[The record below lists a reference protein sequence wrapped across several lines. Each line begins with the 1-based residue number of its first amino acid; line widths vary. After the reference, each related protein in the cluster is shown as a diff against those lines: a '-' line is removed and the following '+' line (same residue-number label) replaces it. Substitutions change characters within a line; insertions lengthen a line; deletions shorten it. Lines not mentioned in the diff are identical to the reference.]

1 MKTWWTKLLFLAPR
15 STMVGFAIAFLLI
28 AMSPVAAQVDC
39 KVIQDAESKF
49 GNVDAH
55 VYTTTNAGGHP
66 LTVEMIYAAGNIY
79 FKNQGKWENSGS
91 RKEMDQLKKNHKNS
105 TPICRYVKDEAVS
118 SEMAAVYSSHEET
131 PSGKVDTQVW
141 ISKAS
146 GLPLRQETAIDVGGS
161 AGKSVS
167 SARYEYGN
175 IKPPM

>member
-1 MKTWWTKLLFLAPR
+1 MKTSRTKLLYLLLDF
-15 STMVGFAIAFLLI
+15 TMVGSAIAFLLI
-28 AMSPVAAQVDC
+28 AASPVAAQVDC
-39 KVIQDAESKF
+39 KVILEAESKLD
-49 GNVDAH
+49 NVDAH

-79 FKNQGKWENSGS
+79 FKNQGKWENGGS

-118 SEMAAVYSSHEET
+118 SEMAALYGSHEET

-146 GLPLRQETAIDVGGS
+146 GLPLRQETSIDVGGS
-161 AGKSVS
+161 AGKSVN

-175 IKPPM
+175 IKPPL

>member
-1 MKTWWTKLLFLAPR
+1 MKTSRTKLLYLALSP
-15 STMVGFAIAFLLI
+15 TMAGFAIAFLLI
-28 AMSPVAAQVDC
+28 AASPVAAQVDC
-39 KVIQDAESKF
+39 KVILDAESKL

-79 FKNQGKWENSGS
+79 LKSQGKWENSGT

-105 TPICRYVKDEAVS
+105 TPVCRYVKDEAVS
-118 SEMAAVYSSHEET
+118 SEMAAVYTSHEET
-131 PSGKVDTQVW
+131 PTGKVDTQVW
-141 ISKAS
+141 ISKAN
-146 GLPLRQETAIDVGGS
+146 GLPLRQETTIDVGGGG
-161 AGKSVS
+161 GKTVS